1 MAAVKVTPMMLESAA
16 VDPKAPSPPPKL
28 GSMKK
33 YAPDPAAAANSPP
46 FRACLPGSSRG
57 AEFKIP

>member
-1 MAAVKVTPMMLESAA
+1 MLESAA

-33 YAPDPAAAANSPP
+33 YAPEPTVAARSPA
-46 FRACLPGSSRG
+46 FRPCLPGSSRG
-57 AEFKIP
+57 AEFKIPWSFP

>member
-1 MAAVKVTPMMLESAA
+1 MMLDSAA

-33 YAPDPAAAANSPP
+33 YAPDPAAAARSPA
-46 FRACLPGSSRG
+46 FRACLPGSKRG
-57 AEFKIP
+57 AEFRIP